1 MAEPA
6 YRLVG
11 RPGNAVLFHNGET
24 AVSAATFLRHC
35 HALAAMLPAGI
46 QPASAQPEGTSP
58 EGVQVG
64 GAHMIN
70 LCRDRYAFT
79 VAFSASVLR
88 RHVCLLTGER
98 SAAALAALAQAYPG
112 SYIATDEPAQHS
124 GAGTAVPICVVVPGA
139 IRVDDGHPDDGE
151 TDHGAADDP
160 DVDHGSRAD
169 GDSWGGD
176 APANPAIPAEQLAAI
191 VFTSGST
198 GTPTPHRK
206 LWGAL
211 AERSQAAAAQFEL
224 HEAEPCGVVGTVPPQ
239 HMYGFETTVLLPLHA
254 PTSSWCG
261 PTFYPTDVQAALAA
275 VPEPRILVTTPLQM
289 GGLLRAAT
297 PLPALRAVIS
307 ATAPLD
313 ADLAA
318 AVEVQ
323 WQTQVLEIFG
333 ATEVGS
339 IASRRTIDGDRWA
352 LYPEVR
358 LTPQDDLVVVT
369 APFAPP
375 VPLADEV
382 ELLEQDQ
389 FRLLGRRTDIV
400 KLGGHRASLSGL
412 NRVLT
417 GLDGVTDGTFVV
429 PDDLNQQPTARLLAV
444 VVAPDRS
451 ADSIL
456 RELRERLDP
465 LFLPR
470 RVVLVPSLPR
480 NALGKL
486 PREALLRM
494 VSQDDFP
501 PGWLSTGRPTVR
513 N

>member
-1 MAEPA
+1 MD
-6 YRLVG
+6 L
-11 RPGNAVLFHNGET
+11 
-24 AVSAATFLRHC
+24 
-35 HALAAMLPAGI
+35 
-46 QPASAQPEGTSP
+46 
-58 EGVQVG
+58 
-64 GAHMIN
+64 
-70 LCRDRYAFT
+70 
-79 VAFSASVLR
+79 
-88 RHVCLLTGER
+88 
-98 SAAALAALAQAYPG
+98 
-112 SYIATDEPAQHS
+112 
-124 GAGTAVPICVVVPGA
+124 
-139 IRVDDGHPDDGE
+139 
-151 TDHGAADDP
+151 
-160 DVDHGSRAD
+160 GSRAD
-169 GDSWGGD
+169 GGSRQGG

-198 GTPTPHRK
+198 GVPTPHRK

-211 AERSQAAAAQFEL
+211 AQRSQAAAAQFEL
-224 HEAEPCGVVGTVPPQ
+224 HEAHPCGVVGTVPPQ

-254 PTSSWCG
+254 PSSSWCG
-261 PTFYPTDVQAALAA
+261 PAFYPTDVQAALAA

-289 GGLLRAAT
+289 GGLLRAET

-318 AVEVQ
+318 AVEAQ
-323 WQTQVLEIFG
+323 WRTQVLEIFG

-339 IASRRTIDGDRWA
+339 IASRRTIEGDRWA

-358 LTPQDDLVVVT
+358 LTRQDELVVVT
-369 APFAPP
+369 APFASP
-375 VPLADEV
+375 VSLADEV
-382 ELLEQDQ
+382 ALLGQDQ

-429 PDDLNQQPTARLLAV
+429 PDDLNQHPTARLLAV

-501 PGWLSTGRPTVR
+501 PDRLSTDRLSPGRLSPGRPTVR

>member
-1 MAEPA
+1 MPAPA

-11 RPGNAVLFHNGET
+11 RPGSAALFRTGET
-24 AVSAATFLRHC
+24 AVSAEMFLRHC
-35 HALAAMLPAGI
+35 HAVAATLPDG
-46 QPASAQPEGTSP
+46 P
-58 EGVQVG
+58 
-64 GAHMIN
+64 HMIN

-79 VAFSASVLR
+79 VAFAAAVLR
-88 RHVCLLTGER
+88 RHICLLTGER
-98 SAAALAALAQAYPG
+98 SAIALAGLADAYPG
-112 SYIATDEPAQHS
+112 AYVATDEPGQAD
-124 GAGTAVPICVVVPGA
+124 GAGASLPVCAVAPGA
-139 IRVDDGHPDDGE
+139 IRV
-151 TDHGAADDP
+151 
-160 DVDHGSRAD
+160 
-169 GDSWGGD
+169 GGD
-176 APANPAIPAEQLAAI
+176 RAGQDAVPENPAIPADQLAAI

-198 GTPTPHRK
+198 GMPTPHRK

-211 AERSQAAAAQFEL
+211 AQRSHAAAAQFGLRAE
-224 HEAEPCGVVGTVPPQ
+224 EPCAVVGTVPPQ

-261 PTFYPTDVQAALAA
+261 PAFYPTDVQAALAA

-289 GGLLRAAT
+289 DGLLRAET

-313 ADLAA
+313 PDLAA
-318 AVEVQ
+318 SVEAQ

-339 IASRRTIDGDRWA
+339 IASRRTVEGDRWA

-358 LTPQDDLVVVT
+358 LTPQDDGVLVI

-382 ELLEQDQ
+382 EPLGRDQ

-412 NRVLT
+412 NRVLA
-417 GLDGVTDGTFVV
+417 GLEGVVDGTFVV
-429 PDDLNQQPTARLLAV
+429 PNDLDQQPTARLLAV
-444 VVAPDRS
+444 VVAPSRS
-451 ADSIL
+451 AESIL
-456 RELRERLDP
+456 LDLRERLDP

-470 RVVLVPSLPR
+470 RVLLVPSLPR

-494 VSQDDFP
+494 VSQDDP
-501 PGWLSTGRPTVR
+501 PAGRP
-513 N
+513 

>member
-46 QPASAQPEGTSP
+46 QPAGTHPEGAQPEGA
-58 EGVQVG
+58 QVG

-79 VAFSASVLR
+79 VAFAASVLR

-112 SYIATDEPAQHS
+112 SYLATDEPAQHR
-124 GAGTAVPICVVVPGA
+124 GADTAVPICVVAPGT
-139 IRVDDGHPDDGE
+139 IP
-151 TDHGAADDP
+151 ADDP
-160 DVDHGSRAD
+160 NVDQGSRAD
-169 GDSWGGD
+169 GGSRQGG

-198 GTPTPHRK
+198 GVPTPHRK

-211 AERSQAAAAQFEL
+211 AERSRAAAAQFEL
-224 HEAEPCGVVGTVPPQ
+224 HEAHPCGVVGTVPPQ

-254 PTSSWCG
+254 PSSSWCG
-261 PTFYPTDVQAALAA
+261 PAFYPTDVQAALAA

-289 GGLLRAAT
+289 GGLLRAET

-318 AVEVQ
+318 AVEAQ
-323 WQTQVLEIFG
+323 WQTRVLEIFG

-339 IASRRTIDGDRWA
+339 IASRRTIEGERWA

-382 ELLEQDQ
+382 ELLGHDQ

-417 GLDGVTDGTFVV
+417 GLDGVRDGTFVV

-501 PGWLSTGRPTVR
+501 PDRLSPGRLSTGPLSTGRSTVR

>member
-79 VAFSASVLR
+79 VAFAASVLR

-169 GDSWGGD
+169 GDSWDGD

-198 GTPTPHRK
+198 GMPTPHRK

-318 AVEVQ
+318 AVEAQ

>member
-1 MAEPA
+1 MPQTA

-11 RPGNAVLFHNGET
+11 RPGNAVLFQQGATSVNAE
-24 AVSAATFLRHC
+24 TFLRHC
-35 HALAAMLPAGI
+35 HALAATFPDG
-46 QPASAQPEGTSP
+46 GR
-58 EGVQVG
+58 GG

-70 LCRDRYAFT
+70 LCRDRYAFA
-79 VAFSASVLR
+79 VAFAAAVLR
-88 RHVCLLTGER
+88 GHVCLLTGER
-98 SAAALAALAQAYPG
+98 SAPALAALARAYPG
-112 SYIATDEPAQHS
+112 SYITTDEPGPLADAES
-124 GAGTAVPICVVVPGA
+124 GADASLAVCVVAPGVGHGGVSDA
-139 IRVDDGHPDDGE
+139 GVGNAGVGNAGVGNAGVGDGPRGNGA
-151 TDHGAADDP
+151 TGNGATGTGASGQGAAD
-160 DVDHGSRAD
+160 
-169 GDSWGGD
+169 
-176 APANPAIPAEQLAAI
+176 ANPAIPAEQLAAI

-198 GTPTPHRK
+198 GVPTPHRK
-206 LWGAL
+206 SWGAL
-211 AERSQAAAAQFEL
+211 AERSLAAAAQFGL
-224 HEAEPCGVVGTVPPQ
+224 RAAAPCAVVGTVPPQ

-261 PTFYPTDVQAALAA
+261 PAFYPTDVQAALAA
-275 VPEPRILVTTPLQM
+275 VPAPRILVTTPLQM
-289 GGLLRAAT
+289 GGLLRAEIR
-297 PLPALRAVIS
+297 LPPLRAVIS

-318 AVEVQ
+318 TVEAR

-339 IASRRTIDGDRWA
+339 IASRRTIEGDRWA
-352 LYPEVR
+352 LYPQVR
-358 LTPQDDLVVVT
+358 LVPQDDGVAVT
-369 APFAPP
+369 APFATPT
-375 VPLADEV
+375 PLADEV
-382 ELLEQDQ
+382 ERVGHDQ

-444 VVAPDRS
+444 VVAPERS

-456 RELRERLDP
+456 GELRQHLDP

-470 RVVLVPSLPR
+470 RVVLVPALPR

-494 VSQDDFP
+494 VAQDDVP
-501 PGWLSTGRPTVR
+501 PLGRV
-513 N
+513 

>member
-6 YRLVG
+6 YPLVG
-11 RPGNAVLFHNGET
+11 RPASATLFHDGATTVN
-24 AVSAATFLRHC
+24 AATFLRHC
-35 HALAAMLPAGI
+35 HALAATLPETG
-46 QPASAQPEGTSP
+46 QTGS
-58 EGVQVG
+58 
-64 GAHMIN
+64 AHMIN

-79 VAFSASVLR
+79 VAFAAAVLR
-88 RHVCLLTGER
+88 RHICLLTGER
-98 SAAALAALAQAYPG
+98 SATALTELAEAYPVA
-112 SYIATDEPAQHS
+112 YVATDEPGGLG
-124 GAGTAVPICVVVPGA
+124 GAGVLLSPVCFVAPGA
-139 IRVDDGHPDDGE
+139 VGACAVGAGDDGLAGDGPGDGPDDGE
-151 TDHGAADDP
+151 PGDG
-160 DVDHGSRAD
+160 GSRQ
-169 GDSWGGD
+169 GV
-176 APANPAIPAEQLAAI
+176 APANPDIPADQLAAI

-198 GTPTPHRK
+198 GVPTPHRK
-206 LWGAL
+206 SWGAL
-211 AERSQAAAAQFEL
+211 AERSLAAATQFGL
-224 HEAEPCGVVGTVPPQ
+224 RTSEPCAVVGTVPPQ

-261 PTFYPTDVQAALAA
+261 PTFYPTDVQTALAA

-289 GGLLRAAT
+289 GGLLRAQT

-313 ADLAA
+313 TGLAA
-318 AVEVQ
+318 AAEAQ

-339 IASRRTIDGDRWA
+339 IASRRTIEGDRWA
-352 LYPEVR
+352 LYPQVR
-358 LTPQDDLVVVT
+358 LTQRDVPGDDGVT
-369 APFAPP
+369 VAAPFAPT
-375 VPLADEV
+375 VLLADEV
-382 ELLEQDQ
+382 EQLGNDQ

-417 GLDGVTDGTFVV
+417 GLEGVTDGSFVV

-444 VVAPDRS
+444 VVAPERS

-456 RELRERLDP
+456 RDLRQRLDP

-470 RVVLVPSLPR
+470 RVVMVPALPR

-486 PREALLRM
+486 PREAVLRL
-494 VSQDDFP
+494 VARDDF
-501 PGWLSTGRPTVR
+501 STGR

>member
-1 MAEPA
+1 
-6 YRLVG
+6 
-11 RPGNAVLFHNGET
+11 
-24 AVSAATFLRHC
+24 
-35 HALAAMLPAGI
+35 
-46 QPASAQPEGTSP
+46 
-58 EGVQVG
+58 
-64 GAHMIN
+64 
-70 LCRDRYAFT
+70 
-79 VAFSASVLR
+79 
-88 RHVCLLTGER
+88 
-98 SAAALAALAQAYPG
+98 
-112 SYIATDEPAQHS
+112 
-124 GAGTAVPICVVVPGA
+124 
-139 IRVDDGHPDDGE
+139 
-151 TDHGAADDP
+151 
-160 DVDHGSRAD
+160 
-169 GDSWGGD
+169 
-176 APANPAIPAEQLAAI
+176 
-191 VFTSGST
+191 
-198 GTPTPHRK
+198 
-206 LWGAL
+206 
-211 AERSQAAAAQFEL
+211 
-224 HEAEPCGVVGTVPPQ
+224 
-239 HMYGFETTVLLPLHA
+239 MYGFETTVLLPLHA

-318 AVEVQ
+318 AVEAQ

-417 GLDGVTDGTFVV
+417 GLDGVTDGAFVV

-501 PGWLSTGRPTVR
+501 PDRLSTDRLSTGRPTVR